1 MKEEKDLLTKIDRR
15 DGMTVPE
22 GYFAD
27 FAARMADSLPTIPF
41 EQEGEATVKLVRAPR
56 TLWQRVR
63 PYVYMAA
70 MFAGVWCMLKMFTN
84 LTSTGSDQYLQPSAT
99 LAEALSNDTFFDEF
113 VIDDVNQYDLM
124 DEMMDNGVDV
134 QWLNYEPEA
143 EEPTTVHTPADATPQ
158 MQQL

>member
-27 FAARMADSLPTIPF
+27 FAARMADSLPDIPF
-41 EQEGEATVKLVRAPR
+41 EHEEAAPKIVHAPR

-84 LTSTGSDQYLQPSAT
+84 LTSINEPQPSAI
-99 LAEALSNDTFFDEF
+99 LAEALNNDTFVDEF
-113 VIDDVNQYDLM
+113 ILDDVNQWDLM

-134 QWLNYEPEA
+134 QWLNYDPETVDA
-143 EEPTTVHTPADATPQ
+143 PTLHTPADSQPQ